1 MNEQLVQ
8 RVAAPAPAPIKARPD
23 LVRAVMAHYARPMR
37 MLRRYRAFDE
47 WLPVQDLPAENPS
60 EHDRKIATER
70 WKFIPDFRGLL
81 DAIDAFRAVFNET
94 DEANI
99 RVLVGLMLDGL
110 PSAKTLPSASYTDAL
125 VFVLCDPEDDEHQSP
140 GSECFSALVIAAA
153 VVEVWR
159 SATFAPS
166 LAEFLTIAKKKR
178 LQFHRAYQIAN
189 RLYDLR
195 CQAEDVLLI
204 FGDIE
209 PEPRGEEDDI
219 PF

>member
-1 MNEQLVQ
+1 MSNQVAQ
-8 RVAAPAPAPIKARPD
+8 RMATPAPAPIKARTD
-23 LVRAVMAHYARPMR
+23 LVRAVMAPYARPMR

-47 WLPVQDLPAENPS
+47 WLPVSDLPAENP
-60 EHDRKIATER
+60 EENHRKIAAER
-70 WKFIPDFRGLL
+70 WKFIPDFRELL
-81 DAIDAFRAVFNET
+81 DATDAFGAVFIET
-94 DEANI
+94 DEVTI
-99 RVLVGLMLDGL
+99 RILVGLMLDGL

-125 VFVLCDPEDDEHQSP
+125 TFILSDLEDDEDQLP
-140 GSECFSALVIAAA
+140 GECFSALVIAAA
-153 VVEVWR
+153 VAEVWR

-166 LAEFLTIAKKKR
+166 LAEFLTLAKKKR
-178 LQFHRAYQIAN
+178 LQFHRAYHVAN

-204 FGDIE
+204 LGDIK